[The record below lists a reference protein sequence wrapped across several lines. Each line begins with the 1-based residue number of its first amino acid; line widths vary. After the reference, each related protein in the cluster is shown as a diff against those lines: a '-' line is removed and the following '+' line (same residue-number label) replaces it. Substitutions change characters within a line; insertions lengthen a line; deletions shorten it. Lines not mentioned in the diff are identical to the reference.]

1 MRTLNLAE
9 HYYWRARQDHG
20 SVLSDYFFS
29 LGNRWQKYG
38 VARLC
43 ARCERPCKIAGAE
56 EPSRFICCDF
66 IRKP

>member
-1 MRTLNLAE
+1 MRTLNLVN
-9 HYYWRARQDHG
+9 HYYWLSRQNHG
-20 SVLSDYFFS
+20 SALSDYFYS
-29 LGNRWQKYG
+29 IAARWNKYG
-38 VARLC
+38 VSKLC